1 MKITAVKS
9 YAVHPGWRKNLIFVK
24 VETDAG
30 IHGWGEAYSQYDRDT
45 AVMAQLAALG
55 PYMVGRSPFDI
66 KHFTQFAFDDY
77 AARRGSV
84 ELFCAISGIEQ
95 AMWDIVGKATQ
106 QPVYNL
112 LGGKYREKVRV
123 YANGWSYGMKEPDDY
138 ARAAEKVVKMGFSAM
153 KFDPLPSPW
162 RSYIPKEHDK
172 RAIGI
177 VMAIR
182 DAVGPDVDLLL
193 EQHRRLAPM
202 HAIRLDKQLAEFN
215 LYWMEESCQAEFP
228 DELAQI
234 RREIGIP
241 VVIGEATY
249 TKTGFRPLLEKRS
262 ADILNPDV
270 ACVGGILE
278 LKEIAAMAEPFLVAV
293 SPHNYNSTLVALA
306 STVHASAT
314 MPNFIITEY
323 FLPFVD
329 FCDKISPNQL
339 KPKNGYIELPTA
351 PGLGVDVIEEEL
363 KKHPAKVYPARN
375 LRHPRDEPGGI

>member
-45 AVMAQLAALG
+45 AVMAQLNALG

-84 ELFCAISGIEQ
+84 ELFCAVSGIEQ
-95 AMWDIVGKATQ
+95 ALWDIVGKAAK

-112 LGGKYREKVRV
+112 LGGKYRDKIRV

-138 ARAAEKVVKMGFSAM
+138 ARAAEKVVKQGFTAM

-162 RSYIPKEHDK
+162 RTWIPKEHER
-172 RAIGI
+172 RA
-177 VMAIR
+177 VRVVKAIR
-182 DAVGPDVDLLL
+182 DAVGPDVDLLI

-202 HAIRLDKQLAEFN
+202 HAIRLDKQLAEFD

-228 DELAQI
+228 EELALI
-234 RREIGIP
+234 RREIGVP
-241 VVIGEATY
+241 MVIGEATY

-351 PGLGVDVIEEEL
+351 PGLGVDVDEAAL
-363 KKHPAKVYPARN
+363 LQHPAKVYPARK
-375 LRHPRDEPGGI
+375 LRTPADEGP

>member
-45 AVMAQLAALG
+45 AVMAQLNALG

-95 AMWDIVGKATQ
+95 AMWDIVGKATK

-112 LGGKYREKVRV
+112 LGGKYREKIRV
-123 YANGWSYGMKEPDDY
+123 YANGWSYGMKQPADY
-138 ARAAEKVVKMGFSAM
+138 ARAAENVVKQGFTAM

-162 RSYIPKEHDK
+162 RSYIPKEHEK
-172 RAIGI
+172 RAIS
-177 VMAIR
+177 VVKAIR
-182 DAVGPDVDLLL
+182 DAVGPDIDLLI

-202 HAIRLDKQLAEFN
+202 HAIRLDKQLAEFD
-215 LYWMEESCQAEFP
+215 LYWMEESCQAEYP

-234 RREIGIP
+234 RREIGVP
-241 VVIGEATY
+241 MVIGEATY
-249 TKTGFRPLLEKRS
+249 TKTGFRPLLEKRA

-278 LKEIAAMAEPFLVAV
+278 LKEIAAMAESFLVAM

-329 FCDKISPNQL
+329 FCDTISPNQL

-351 PGLGVDVIEEEL
+351 PGLGIDVDEEAL
-363 KKHPAKVYPARN
+363 KKHPAKVYPQRK
-375 LRHPRDEPGGI
+375 LRTPADEGP

>member
-9 YAVHPGWRKNLIFVK
+9 YTVHPGWRKNLIFVK

-30 IHGWGEAYSQYDRDT
+30 IHGWGEAYSQYDRDR
-45 AVMAQLAALG
+45 AVVAQLEALG
-55 PYMVGRSPFDI
+55 PYMAGRNPFDI

-95 AMWDIVGKATQ
+95 ALWDIVGKACN

-112 LGGKYREKVRV
+112 LGGRCRDKIRV
-123 YANGWSYGMKEPDDY
+123 YANGWAYGLKEPADY
-138 ARAAEKVVKMGFSAM
+138 ARAAEKVVAQGWTAL
-153 KFDPLPSPW
+153 KFDPLPAPW
-162 RSYIPKEHDK
+162 RTWIPREHEE
-172 RAIGI
+172 RA
-177 VMAIR
+177 VCVVKAVR
-182 DAVGPDVDLLL
+182 DAVGPDVDILID
-193 EQHRRLAPM
+193 QHRRLAPM
-202 HAIRLDKQLAEFN
+202 HAIRLDRRLAEFG
-215 LYWMEESCQAEFP
+215 LYWMEESCQAEYP

-249 TKTGFRPLLEKRS
+249 TKTGFRPLLEKRA

-278 LKEIAAMAEPFLVAV
+278 LKEIAAMAEPFLVAM

-306 STVHASAT
+306 STVHASAV

-323 FLPFVD
+323 FLPFVE
-329 FCDKISPNQL
+329 FCDRISPNQL
-339 KPKNGYIELPTA
+339 KPRNGYIDLPTA
-351 PGLGVDVIEEEL
+351 PGLGIDVDEEVL
-363 KKHPAKVYPARN
+363 KKFPGKPYTLRK
-375 LRHPRDEPGGI
+375 LRHPADEGP

>member
-45 AVMAQLAALG
+45 AVMAQLNALG

-84 ELFCAISGIEQ
+84 ELFCAVSGIEQ

-112 LGGKYREKVRV
+112 LGGKYREKIRV

-138 ARAAEKVVKMGFSAM
+138 ARAAEKVVKQGFTAM
-153 KFDPLPSPW
+153 KFDPLPAPW
-162 RSYIPKEHDK
+162 RTYIPKEHER
-172 RAIGI
+172 RA
-177 VMAIR
+177 VRVVKAIR
-182 DAVGPDVDLLL
+182 DAVGPDIDLLI

-202 HAIRLDKQLAEFN
+202 HAIRLDKQLAEFD

-234 RREIGIP
+234 RREIGVP
-241 VVIGEATY
+241 MVIGEATY

-278 LKEIAAMAEPFLVAV
+278 LKEIAAMAEPFLVAM

-329 FCDKISPNQL
+329 FCDRISPNQL

-351 PGLGVDVIEEEL
+351 PGLGVDVDEEAL
-363 KKHPAKVYPARN
+363 KQHPAKVYPARK
-375 LRHPRDEPGGI
+375 LRHPADEGP

>member
-45 AVMAQLAALG
+45 AVMAQLNALG
-55 PYMVGRSPFDI
+55 PYLVGRSPFDI

-112 LGGKYREKVRV
+112 LGGKYREKIRV
-123 YANGWSYGMKEPDDY
+123 YANGWSYGMKEPADY
-138 ARAAEKVVKMGFSAM
+138 ARAAEKVVKQGFTAM

-162 RSYIPKEHDK
+162 RSWIPKEHEK
-172 RAIGI
+172 RAIS
-177 VMAIR
+177 VVKAIR
-182 DAVGPDVDLLL
+182 DAVGPDIDLLI

-202 HAIRLDKQLAEFN
+202 HAIRLDKQLAEFD

-234 RREIGIP
+234 RREIGVP

-278 LKEIAAMAEPFLVAV
+278 LKEIAAMAESFLVAM

-329 FCDKISPNQL
+329 FCDTISPNQL
-339 KPKNGYIELPTA
+339 KPKNGYIDLPTA
-351 PGLGVDVIEEEL
+351 PGLGIDVDEEAL
-363 KKHPAKVYPARN
+363 KKHPAKVYPQRK
-375 LRHPRDEPGGI
+375 LRTPADEGP

>member
-55 PYMVGRSPFDI
+55 PYMIGRSPFDI

-112 LGGKYREKVRV
+112 LGGRYRDKIRV

-138 ARAAEKVVKMGFSAM
+138 ARAAEKVVKQGFTAM

-162 RSYIPKEHDK
+162 RTYIPKEHER
-172 RAIGI
+172 RA
-177 VMAIR
+177 VRVVKAIR
-182 DAVGPDVDLLL
+182 DAVGPDVDLLI

-202 HAIRLDKQLAEFN
+202 HAIRLDKQLAEFD

-234 RREIGIP
+234 RREIGVP
-241 VVIGEATY
+241 MVIGEATY

-351 PGLGVDVIEEEL
+351 PGLGIDVDEEAL
-363 KKHPAKVYPARN
+363 KQHPAKVYPARK
-375 LRHPRDEPGGI
+375 LRQPADEGP

>member
-9 YAVHPGWRKNLIFVK
+9 YTVHPGWRKNLIFVK

-45 AVMAQLAALG
+45 AVTAQLQALG

-95 AMWDIVGKATQ
+95 AMWDIVGKACK

-112 LGGKYREKVRV
+112 LGGKVREKIRV
-123 YANGWSYGMKEPDDY
+123 YANGWSYGMKEPGDY
-138 ARAAEKVVKMGFSAM
+138 ARAAENVVKMGFTAM
-153 KFDPLPSPW
+153 KFDPLPAPW
-162 RSYIPKEHDK
+162 RTYIPKEHER
-172 RAIGI
+172 RA
-177 VMAIR
+177 VRVVKAVR
-182 DAVGPDVDLLL
+182 DAVGPDVDILI

-202 HAIRLDKQLAEFN
+202 HAIRLDKQLAQFD
-215 LYWMEESCQAEFP
+215 LYWMEESCQAEYP

-234 RREIGIP
+234 RREIGVP
-241 VVIGEATY
+241 MVIGEATY
-249 TKTGFRPLLEKRS
+249 TKTGFRPLLEKHS
-262 ADILNPDV
+262 ADILNADV
-270 ACVGGILE
+270 ACCGGILE
-278 LKEIAAMAEPFLVAV
+278 LKEIAAMAEAYLVAM

-329 FCDKISPNQL
+329 FVDKISPNQL
-339 KPKNGYIELPTA
+339 KPKNGYIDLPTA
-351 PGLGVDVIEEEL
+351 PGLGVDVDEEAL
-363 KKHPAKVYPARN
+363 KQHPGKVYPARN
-375 LRHPRDEPGGI
+375 LRYPKDEPGGI

>member
-45 AVMAQLAALG
+45 AVMAQLNALG
-55 PYMVGRSPFDI
+55 PYLVGRSPFDI

-95 AMWDIVGKATQ
+95 ALWDIVGKATK

-112 LGGKYREKVRV
+112 LGGKYRDKIRV
-123 YANGWSYGMKEPDDY
+123 YANGWSYGMKEPADY
-138 ARAAEKVVKMGFSAM
+138 ARAAEKVVKQGFTAM

-162 RSYIPKEHDK
+162 RSWIPKEHEK
-172 RAIGI
+172 RAIS
-177 VMAIR
+177 VVKAIR
-182 DAVGPDVDLLL
+182 DAVGPDIDLLI

-202 HAIRLDKQLAEFN
+202 HAIRLDKQLAEFD

-234 RREIGIP
+234 RREIGVP

-278 LKEIAAMAEPFLVAV
+278 LKEIAAMAESFLVAM

-329 FCDKISPNQL
+329 FCDTISPNQL

-351 PGLGVDVIEEEL
+351 PGLGIDVDEEAL
-363 KKHPAKVYPARN
+363 KKHPAKVYPQRK
-375 LRHPRDEPGGI
+375 LRTPADEGP

>member
-45 AVMAQLAALG
+45 AVMAQLNALG

-95 AMWDIVGKATQ
+95 AMWDIVGKATK

-112 LGGKYREKVRV
+112 LGGKYREKIRV
-123 YANGWSYGMKEPDDY
+123 YANGWSYGMKEPADY
-138 ARAAEKVVKMGFSAM
+138 ARAAEKVVKQGFTAM

-162 RSYIPKEHDK
+162 RSYIPKEHER
-172 RAIGI
+172 RAIS
-177 VMAIR
+177 VVKAIR
-182 DAVGPDVDLLL
+182 DAVGPDIDLLI

-202 HAIRLDKQLAEFN
+202 HAIRLDKQLAEFD
-215 LYWMEESCQAEFP
+215 LYWMEESCQAEYP

-234 RREIGIP
+234 RREIGVP
-241 VVIGEATY
+241 MVIGEATY

-278 LKEIAAMAEPFLVAV
+278 LKEIAAMAESFLVAM

-329 FCDKISPNQL
+329 FCDTISSNQL

-351 PGLGVDVIEEEL
+351 PGLGIDVDEAAL
-363 KKHPAKVYPARN
+363 QKHPAKVYPQRK
-375 LRHPRDEPGGI
+375 LRTPADEGP

>member
-45 AVMAQLAALG
+45 AVMAQLNALG
-55 PYMVGRSPFDI
+55 PYLVGRSPFDI

-95 AMWDIVGKATQ
+95 AMWDIVGKATK

-112 LGGKYREKVRV
+112 LGGKYREKIRV
-123 YANGWSYGMKEPDDY
+123 YANGWSYGMKEPADY
-138 ARAAEKVVKMGFSAM
+138 ARAAEKVVKQGFTAM

-162 RSYIPKEHDK
+162 RTWIPKEHEK
-172 RAIGI
+172 RAIS
-177 VMAIR
+177 VVKAIR
-182 DAVGPDVDLLL
+182 DAVGPDIDLLI

-202 HAIRLDKQLAEFN
+202 HAIRLDKQLAEFD

-234 RREIGIP
+234 RREIGVP

-278 LKEIAAMAEPFLVAV
+278 LKEIAAMAESFLVAM

-329 FCDKISPNQL
+329 FCDTISPNQL

-351 PGLGVDVIEEEL
+351 PGLGIDVDEEAL
-363 KKHPAKVYPARN
+363 QKHPAKVYPQRK
-375 LRHPRDEPGGI
+375 LRTPADEGP

>member
-1 MKITAVKS
+1 MKITSVKS
-9 YAVHPGWRKNLIFVK
+9 FPVHPGWRKNLIFVK
-24 VETDAG
+24 VETDSG
-30 IHGWGEAYSQYDRDT
+30 IYGWGEAYSQYDRDT
-45 AVMAQLAALG
+45 AVMAQLNALG
-55 PYMVGRSPFDI
+55 PYLTGRSPFDI

-84 ELFCAISGIEQ
+84 ELWCAISGIEQ
-95 AMWDIVGKATQ
+95 ALWDIVGKACG

-112 LGGKYREKVRV
+112 LGGKYREKIRV
-123 YANGWSYGMKEPDDY
+123 YANGWSYGVKEPDDY
-138 ARAAEKVVKMGFSAM
+138 ARAAEKVVKAGFTAM
-153 KFDPLPSPW
+153 KFDPLPAPW
-162 RSYIPKEHDK
+162 RTYIPKEHEK
-172 RAIGI
+172 HAIR
-177 VMAIR
+177 VVKAIR
-182 DAVGPDVDLLL
+182 DAVGPDVDLLI

-202 HAIRLDKQLAEFN
+202 HAIRLDKQLAEFD
-215 LYWMEESCQAEFP
+215 LYWMEESCQAEYP
-228 DELAQI
+228 DELALI
-234 RREIGIP
+234 RREIGVP
-241 VVIGEATY
+241 MVIGEATY

-278 LKEIAAMAEPFLVAV
+278 LKEIAAMAESFLVAM

-351 PGLGVDVIEEEL
+351 PGLGVDVDEEAL
-363 KKHPAKVYPARN
+363 KKFPAKVYPARK
-375 LRHPRDEPGGI
+375 LRTPADEGP

>member
-1 MKITAVKS
+1 MKVTAVKS
-9 YAVHPGWRKNLIFVK
+9 YTVHPGWRKNLIFVK

-30 IHGWGEAYSQYDRDT
+30 IHGWGEAYSQYDRDR
-45 AVMAQLAALG
+45 AVSAQLEALG
-55 PYMVGRSPFDI
+55 PYVVGRNAFDI

-95 AMWDIVGKATQ
+95 ALWDIVGKACK

-112 LGGKYREKVRV
+112 LGGRYRDKIRV
-123 YANGWSYGMKEPDDY
+123 YANGWSYGMKEPADY
-138 ARAAEKVVKMGFSAM
+138 ARAAEAVVKQGFSAL
-153 KFDPLPSPW
+153 KFDPLPAPW
-162 RSYIPKEHDK
+162 RTYIPKEHER
-172 RAIGI
+172 RA
-177 VMAIR
+177 VRVVKAVR
-182 DAVGPDVDLLL
+182 DAVGPDVDLLI

-202 HAIRLDKQLAEFN
+202 HAIRLDRQLAEFD
-215 LYWMEESCQAEFP
+215 LYWMEESCQAEYP

-234 RREIGIP
+234 RREIGVP
-241 VVIGEATY
+241 MVIGEATY
-249 TKTGFRPLLEKRS
+249 TKTGFRPLLEKRA

-278 LKEIAAMAEPFLVAV
+278 LKEIAAMAESFLVAV

-323 FLPFVD
+323 FLPFVE
-329 FCDKISPNQL
+329 FCDRISPNQL

-351 PGLGVDVIEEEL
+351 PGLGVDVDEEAL
-363 KKHPAKVYPARN
+363 KKHPGKVYPLRN
-375 LRHPRDEPGGI
+375 LRHPKDEHGGI

>member
-55 PYMVGRSPFDI
+55 PYMIGRSPFDI

-112 LGGKYREKVRV
+112 LGGRYRDKIRV

-138 ARAAEKVVKMGFSAM
+138 ARAAEKVVKQGFTAM

-162 RSYIPKEHDK
+162 RTYIPKEHER
-172 RAIGI
+172 RA
-177 VMAIR
+177 VRVVKVIR
-182 DAVGPDVDLLL
+182 DAVGPDVDLLI

-202 HAIRLDKQLAEFN
+202 HAIRLDKQLAEFD

-234 RREIGIP
+234 RREIGVP
-241 VVIGEATY
+241 MVIGEATY

-351 PGLGVDVIEEEL
+351 PGLGIDVDEEAL
-363 KKHPAKVYPARN
+363 KQHPAKVYPARK
-375 LRHPRDEPGGI
+375 LRQPADEGP

>member
-9 YAVHPGWRKNLIFVK
+9 YTVHPGWRKNLIFVK

-45 AVMAQLAALG
+45 AVTAQLEALG
-55 PYMVGRSPFDI
+55 RYAIGRSPFDI
-66 KHFTQFAFDDY
+66 KHFTQVAFDDY
-77 AARRGSV
+77 AQRRGSV

-95 AMWDIVGKATQ
+95 ALWDIVGKTCK

-112 LGGKYREKVRV
+112 LGGRYRNKIRV

-138 ARAAEKVVKMGFSAM
+138 ARAAEKVVKQGFTAL
-153 KFDPLPSPW
+153 KFDPLPAPW
-162 RSYIPKEHDK
+162 RTYIPKEHEH
-172 RAIGI
+172 RA
-177 VMAIR
+177 VRVVKAIR
-182 DAVGPDVDLLL
+182 DAVGPDIDLLI

-202 HAIRLDKQLAEFN
+202 HAIRLDRQLAEFD
-215 LYWMEESCQAEFP
+215 LYLMEESCQAEYP
-228 DELAQI
+228 DELALI
-234 RREIGIP
+234 RREIGVP
-241 VVIGEATY
+241 MMIGEATY

-278 LKEIAAMAEPFLVAV
+278 LKEIAAMAEPFLVAM

-314 MPNFIITEY
+314 MPNFLITEY
-323 FLPFVD
+323 FLPFVE

-351 PGLGVDVIEEEL
+351 PGLGVDVDEEAL
-363 KKHPAKVYPARN
+363 KKYPGKIYTGRK
-375 LRHPRDEPGGI
+375 LRHPEDEPGGI

>member
-9 YAVHPGWRKNLIFVK
+9 YTVHPGWRKNLIFVK

-45 AVMAQLAALG
+45 AVTAQLDALG
-55 PYMVGRSPFDI
+55 RYAVGRSPFDI
-66 KHFTQFAFDDY
+66 KHFTQVAFDDY
-77 AARRGSV
+77 AQRRGSV

-95 AMWDIVGKATQ
+95 ALWDIVGKDCK

-112 LGGKYREKVRV
+112 LGGRYRDRIRV

-138 ARAAEKVVKMGFSAM
+138 ARAAEKVVKQGFTAL
-153 KFDPLPSPW
+153 KFDPLPAPW
-162 RSYIPKEHDK
+162 RTYIPKEHER
-172 RAIGI
+172 RA
-177 VMAIR
+177 VRVVKAIR
-182 DAVGPDVDLLL
+182 DAVGPDIDLLI

-202 HAIRLDKQLAEFN
+202 HAIRLDRQLAEFD
-215 LYWMEESCQAEFP
+215 LYLMEESCQAEYP
-228 DELAQI
+228 DELALI
-234 RREIGIP
+234 RREIGVP
-241 VVIGEATY
+241 MMIGEATY
-249 TKTGFRPLLEKRS
+249 TKTGFRPLLESRS

-278 LKEIAAMAEPFLVAV
+278 LKEIAAMAEPFLVAM

-314 MPNFIITEY
+314 MPNFLITEY
-323 FLPFVD
+323 FLPFVE

-339 KPKNGYIELPTA
+339 KPTNGHIALPTT
-351 PGLGVDVIEEEL
+351 PGLGVDVDEEAL
-363 KKHPAKVYPARN
+363 KKYPGKTYTSRK
-375 LRHPRDEPGGI
+375 LRHPEDEPGGI

>member
-9 YAVHPGWRKNLIFVK
+9 YTVHPGWRKNLIFVK

-45 AVMAQLAALG
+45 AVSAQLEALG
-55 PYMVGRSPFDI
+55 RYAVGRSPFDI
-66 KHFTQFAFDDY
+66 KHFTQVAFDDY
-77 AARRGSV
+77 AQRRGSV

-95 AMWDIVGKATQ
+95 ALWDVVGKACK

-112 LGGKYREKVRV
+112 LGGRYRDKIRV
-123 YANGWSYGMKEPDDY
+123 YANGWSYGMKEPGDY
-138 ARAAEKVVKMGFSAM
+138 ARAAENVVKQGFTAI
-153 KFDPLPSPW
+153 KFDPLPAPW
-162 RSYIPKEHDK
+162 RTWIPKEHER
-172 RAIGI
+172 RA
-177 VMAIR
+177 VRVVKAVR
-182 DAVGPDVDLLL
+182 DAVGPDVDLLI

-202 HAIRLDKQLAEFN
+202 HAIRLDRQLAEFD
-215 LYWMEESCQAEFP
+215 LYLMEESCQAEYP
-228 DELAQI
+228 DELALI
-234 RREIGIP
+234 RREIGVP
-241 VVIGEATY
+241 MMIGEATY
-249 TKTGFRPLLEKRS
+249 TKAGFRPLLEKRA

-278 LKEIAAMAEPFLVAV
+278 LKEIAAMAETFLVAV
-293 SPHNYNSTLVALA
+293 SPHNYNSTLVALS

-314 MPNFIITEY
+314 MPNFTITEY

-351 PGLGVDVIEEEL
+351 PGLGVDVDEEAL
-363 KKHPAKVYPARN
+363 KRHPGKVYEGRK
-375 LRHPRDEPGGI
+375 LRRPEDEPGGI

>member
-30 IHGWGEAYSQYDRDT
+30 IHGWGEAYSQYDRDR
-45 AVMAQLAALG
+45 AVMAQLESLG
-55 PYMVGRSPFDI
+55 PYLTGRSPFDI

-95 AMWDIVGKATQ
+95 ALWDIVGKATK

-112 LGGKYREKVRV
+112 LGGRYRDKIRV
-123 YANGWSYGMKEPDDY
+123 YANGWSYGMKEPADY
-138 ARAAEKVVKMGFSAM
+138 ARAAESVVRQGFSAI

-162 RSYIPKEHDK
+162 RSYIPQEHER
-172 RAIGI
+172 RAIR
-177 VMAIR
+177 VVKAVR
-182 DAVGPDVDLLL
+182 DAVGPDVDLLI

-228 DELAQI
+228 DELARI
-234 RREIGIP
+234 RREIGVP
-241 VVIGEATY
+241 MVIGEATY
-249 TKTGFRPLLEKRS
+249 TKTGFRPLLEKRA

-323 FLPFVD
+323 FLPFVE
-329 FCDKISPNQL
+329 FCDTISPNQL
-339 KPKNGYIELPTA
+339 KPKNGYIDLPTA
-351 PGLGVDVIEEEL
+351 PGLGIDVDEAAL
-363 KKHPAKVYPARN
+363 KKHPAKLYPQRK
-375 LRHPRDEPGGI
+375 LRTPADEGP